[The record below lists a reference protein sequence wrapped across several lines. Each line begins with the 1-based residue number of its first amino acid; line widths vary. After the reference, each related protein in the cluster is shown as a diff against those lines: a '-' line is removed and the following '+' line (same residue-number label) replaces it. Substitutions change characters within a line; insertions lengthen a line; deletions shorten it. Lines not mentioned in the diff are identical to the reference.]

1 MRKIEGKFLKPHRA
15 FERVDYEPWVH
26 FATLYEVALLFA
38 SNPIRAFFKEVE
50 PIKIPAFS
58 THLCLDGTVPKIY
71 ELYRD
76 MFESLYHIP
85 VYVYECDI
93 EKKDLIDPFLQDKYE
108 RVTTKEVEYSKIYE
122 ISDLLE
128 ELKNCEKQKKIE
140 LICYDK
146 GLKIHDI
153 YYDYLSCKAED
164 ACTQWEADFYY
175 KNFPNRREIINKI
188 PAEFKHK
195 NY

>member
-1 MRKIEGKFLKPHRA
+1 MKVYHGTMKKIEGKFLKPHRA

-26 FATLYEVALLFA
+26 FATSYEVALLFA

-71 ELYRD
+71 ELYRG

-85 VYVYECDI
+85 VFVYECDVD
-93 EKKDLIDPFLQDKYE
+93 KKDLIDPFSQDKYE

-128 ELKNCEKQKKIE
+128 ELKACEKQKKIE
-140 LICYDK
+140 LICYDSYSDFINARLATLS
-146 GLKIHDI
+146 LKRK
-153 YYDYLSCKAED
+153 YPKQA
-164 ACTQWEADFYY
+164 TKWRKRF
-175 KNFPNRREIINKI
+175 
-188 PAEFKHK
+188 
-195 NY
+195 